1 MYKYINDSLNSL
13 VYKTNIILKSKLQL
27 ALKGFDITS
36 EQWVMLNRL
45 YEKEGY
51 NQKELAT
58 ESFKEQA
65 AITRTLDL
73 LENKALI
80 ERKKSPNDRRE
91 YLIFV
96 TDRGKAL
103 LEESNPNA
111 IMYRKMLN
119 SILSEKETEE
129 LQALLLKLCEGLLS
143 GT

>member
-1 MYKYINDSLNSL
+1 MYKDINDSLNSL
-13 VYKTNIILKSKLQL
+13 VYKTNIILKSKLQI

-45 YEKEGY
+45 YQKEGY

-73 LENKALI
+73 LEKKALI
-80 ERKKSPNDRRE
+80 ERKKSPSDRRE

-96 TDRGKAL
+96 TTKGKTL
-103 LEESNPNA
+103 LEDSIPNA
-111 IMYRKMLN
+111 IMYRNMLN
-119 SILSEKETEE
+119 SILSEEETDE
-129 LQALLLKLCEGLLS
+129 LKALLRKLCEGLLS